1 MTKENGKDSPRGTR
15 FLVSLLHARDPEG
28 PPWKY
33 LPLVLAL
40 GFMARAAV
48 ALSGDFVLHQD
59 EIMQYLEPAHH
70 LVFGNGV
77 SFWEHFYGARSWLV
91 PGAVAGVL
99 KLFDI
104 AGLGE
109 PAWYVGG
116 VKLFFCAVSLLIPA
130 GMYFFARRH
139 FSETAARVAL
149 VAGAFWYELVAFA
162 HKPMTEFVATALLM
176 AAFALYLREPG
187 EKSSGNRAVLA
198 GVLAVLT
205 AAVRFQYAPLALV
218 VLGAT
223 FVTTGKKARVALFAA
238 AAFLAV
244 GVFDAVTWNG
254 GLFHSYIINL
264 RFNLVVGQV
273 FAGSPSYQFLVW
285 LLLAGGGLS
294 LLCAA
299 LALRDTRRYGFL
311 LASVALLVLLHSP
324 QAQKQYRFIFA
335 VIPLWLLIGSDI
347 VAGLAD
353 RVKRRSLS
361 AGLAAA
367 GFALVSLAGVFNAL
381 PYQKNVYKI
390 YGMGEGMTVGNFV
403 RGRDSIF
410 TAYEYLARAPGV
422 AAVWHVDRYYADLPG
437 YYYLHSKIP
446 FYDSFSGE
454 AIFKNME
461 TIFSSVTHIVSENP
475 RISPPGYS
483 LEREF
488 GNVRILRRDRDEP
501 EVRKWERYN
510 PVIVTDS
517 LRIVMKHLYPETPSP
532 PANSGIRFATGKGTE
547 PPPER

>member
-1 MTKENGKDSPRGTR
+1 MTKENGKDPPRGTR
-15 FLVSLLHARDPEG
+15 FLVSLLHPRDPEG

-40 GFMARAAV
+40 GFIARAAV

-59 EIMQYLEPAHH
+59 EIMQYLEPAHR

-99 KLFDI
+99 KLLDM

-149 VAGAFWYELVAFA
+149 LAGAFWYELVVFA

-176 AAFALYLREPG
+176 AAFALCLREQG

-218 VLGAT
+218 ALGAT

-264 RFNLVVGQV
+264 RFNLAVGQA
-273 FAGSPSYQFLVW
+273 FAGSPSYQFPVW
-285 LLLAGGGLS
+285 LLFAGGGLS

-353 RVKRRSLS
+353 RVKRRSLF

-367 GFALVSLAGVFNAL
+367 VFASVSLAGVLNVL
-381 PYQKNVYKI
+381 PYQKNVYRI
-390 YGMGEGMTVGNFV
+390 YGMGEGMAVGDFV
-403 RGRDSIF
+403 GGRDSIF
-410 TAYEYLARAPGV
+410 AAYGYLARAPGV
-422 AAVWHVDRYYADLPG
+422 AAVWHVDRYYADSPG
-437 YYYLHSKIP
+437 YYHLHSKIP
-446 FYDSFSGE
+446 FYDGFSGA
-454 AIFKNME
+454 AIFRNME
-461 TIFSSVTHIVSENP
+461 TIFSSVTHIVSEDP
-475 RISPPGYS
+475 GISPPGYS

-501 EVRKWERYN
+501 EVRKWESYN

-517 LRIVMKHLYPETPSP
+517 LRIVMKHLDPDAPSP

-547 PPPER
+547 P